1 MTYKEFIIITGWSE
15 VYMTYE
21 DYTNYIEPVYNDS
34 DLDKHIFCKALYKCH
49 EKCVYTPVNMAISAH
64 SIEEKE
70 AYLNGNTYI
79 MSDVEALHES
89 LRQTWLKALASKVFQ
104 REYKLRRV

>member
-1 MTYKEFIIITGWSE
+1 MTYNEFIMITEWSE
-15 VYMTYE
+15 EYMTYE

-49 EKCVYTPVNMAISAH
+49 ERCVYTPVNMAISAH
-64 SIEEKE
+64 TIEEKE
-70 AYLNGNTYI
+70 AYLNGYV

-89 LRQTWLKALASKVFQ
+89 LKQTWLRALANKVFQ